1 MTSKEGNA
9 PSSEHSPSLQPP
21 KSHLLDHY
29 SHRKQKRIEARRFGI
44 NLRFIAISRYVVLLP
59 VKCMFP
65 CIKRYLEEP
74 SNYSAREGGQ
84 LFVKYLISFPR

>member
-1 MTSKEGNA
+1 M
-9 PSSEHSPSLQPP
+9 LDYY
-21 KSHLLDHY
+21 LL
-29 SHRKQKRIEARRFGI
+29 RKQKLIEARRFGI
-44 NLRFIAISRYVVLLP
+44 NLSFIAISRYVVLLP

-65 CIKRYLEEP
+65 GIKRYLEET